1 MPSIEDQ
8 RALERLE
15 CLEPPDIDEV
25 LPYEDWW
32 YTLEDALYEEAREDE
47 IINGHARGTC

>member
-1 MPSIEDQ
+1 MLSIEDQ

-15 CLEPPDIDEV
+15 RLEPPDVDEI

-32 YTLEDALYEEAREDE
+32 YTLEDMEHENMREDSVLC
-47 IINGHARGTC
+47 RD

>member
-1 MPSIEDQ
+1 VLSIEDQ

-15 CLEPPDIDEV
+15 CLDPPDIDEV

-32 YTLEDALYEEAREDE
+32 YTLEDSEYESMREDSVLC
-47 IINGHARGTC
+47 RD

>member
-1 MPSIEDQ
+1 MLSIEDQ

-15 CLEPPDIDEV
+15 RLEPPDVDEI

-32 YTLEDALYEEAREDE
+32 YTLEDMEYEQRRENE
-47 IINGHARGTC
+47 ILGRNY